1 MPFGDNAAQADAATA
16 QCRIDQPVGQRVE
29 PTCLAA
35 LMSGHET
42 ALLLPSYC
50 PVIARLLNDVAGQ
63 SIVQLALAF
72 GFTMIHQ
79 PRSDRHHAAT
89 SALLSWYETHGR
101 VLPWRA
107 PVGSHADPYAVWLS
121 EIMLQQTTVAT
132 VKTYFDAFISRWPDV
147 RALAAAPRDDVL
159 AAWAGLGYYARARN
173 LHAAAITV
181 AEQHDGHFPDTE
193 AGLLALPGIGPYTA
207 AAIAAIA
214 FGRRAVVVDGNI
226 ERVTARWQA
235 VETPLPKAKPTLH
248 AVMDALTPDDRAGD
262 FAQAMMDLGAMV
274 CTPPRRQ
281 KSGAGLTPPDCARCP
296 LYATCLGRKGEA
308 AALPRKQPKKP
319 QPQRH
324 GVVLV
329 LQDGGGRVL
338 LEERPDQGLLGGM
351 LVFPGSDW
359 ADGSPARQDYPLH
372 DALPVAAVLPQA
384 SVPQRRNAGVQHVF
398 THFRLHLAIEEAV
411 LDGQVLLPPRY
422 RWVARDQLAGLALP
436 TVMRKVAK
444 AAGLI

>member
-296 LYATCLGRKGEA
+296 LHATCLGRKGEA

-411 LDGQVLLPPRY
+411 LDGQVPLPPRY